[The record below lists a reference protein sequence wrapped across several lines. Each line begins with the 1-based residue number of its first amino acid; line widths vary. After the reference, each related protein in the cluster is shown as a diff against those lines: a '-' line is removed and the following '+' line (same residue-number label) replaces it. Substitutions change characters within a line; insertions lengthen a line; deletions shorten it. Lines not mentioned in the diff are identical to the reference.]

1 MPKAWISRRV
11 GGHQIDYADES
22 QEVRQMFAEALAK
35 HGLTSRMQE
44 AYQSELADL
53 PPKMSQAA

>member
-1 MPKAWISRRV
+1 
-11 GGHQIDYADES
+11 
-22 QEVRQMFAEALAK
+22 MFAEALSK

-44 AYQSELADL
+44 AYQLELADL